1 MLQINFNFRGAET
14 IEALKEKHFVFQ
26 NNKVPVIE
34 KDNRTLIQ
42 KSKTISP
49 ELKQRLEN
57 LDGILY
63 LSRVSGKYGN
73 IHLLTNKATCLDGIE
88 RLGYIRG
95 NRDTIQFVEY
105 PRGKNA
111 HYSSF
116 YPLVKELLLANG
128 FKEKSNG
135 FYISANQIDL
145 FVGVINRFIKER
157 DIQNYQPVIDS
168 RIDTMIIDSKKYF
181 FNVLY
186 WDEQKR
192 QQEGELMNIS
202 KPGQEFINIKNSIQM
217 LAEICR
223 NAKEEK
229 DLQII
234 ASYINE
240 IRKRLDIL
248 ESITQREAKQLEEY
262 RALFEE

>member
-1 MLQINFNFRGAET
+1 MSQVNFSFRGAET
-14 IEALKEKHFVFQ
+14 IEALQDKHFVFQ

-34 KDNRTLIQ
+34 RDNRTLVQ

-49 ELKQRLEN
+49 ELKQRLES
-57 LDGILY
+57 LEGILY
-63 LSRVSGKYGN
+63 LSRVGGKYGN
-73 IHLLTNKATCLDGIE
+73 IHLLTSKATSLDGIE

-128 FKEKSNG
+128 FKEISNG
-135 FYISANQIDL
+135 FAIHGNQIDR
-145 FVGVINRFIKER
+145 FVEVINRFIRAR
-157 DIQNYQPVIDS
+157 DIKKYQPVIDN
-168 RIDTMIIDSKKYF
+168 RIDTMIIDGKKYF

-186 WDEQKR
+186 WDEKKI
-192 QQEGELMNIS
+192 QQEGEAMKVS
-202 KPGQEFINIKNSIQM
+202 KPEQEIVNIKNSIQI

-234 ASYINE
+234 VGYINE

-248 ESITQREAKQLEEY
+248 ESITQREVKQLEEY